1 MKPLFILRVIFHFF
15 VNETKLL
22 FKFFEYVFLF
32 FYQNN
37 FFSYLFL
44 KQKNYKIVRD
54 VRTKNI
60 LKKNLIFCK
69 KNFQNKKHDDQ
80 ILITSF
86 LHTKLY
92 SINNIVI
99 GINLSKLLNK
109 TAVALIKKNDFGTEI
124 FMRSFG
130 IEKFYYLHN
139 ENFISRLKYLF
150 LSIKLLKKIANINE
164 LLEFRHDGIFFGK
177 IIYDHYIRF
186 NRVGT
191 VSFLKPKFYL
201 YLSQA
206 LMFYM
211 QTQKILISSKIN
223 NIVQTENQF
232 IPSSPVF
239 QAALKKNC
247 KVYCKIGTANKI
259 SVRVFQSFSEV
270 YKNRHRFSS
279 NLFNLVKT
287 KNKNFAIKK
296 GELIIQNR
304 LKNIAGYSVDQAR
317 SFEFIKDDLNKD
329 ILNFNKTELCKRFN
343 WDPKKP
349 IAMIFANDLIDGV
362 FSNSWNL
369 YTDRLTWLRVTLNF
383 ISKIKNIN
391 WIIKPHPNEIRNKVI
406 TSTKLEVKKFYSQ
419 FYHIKLFPEECGI
432 ETLPKIIKCAIS
444 ALGSVG
450 YEYPALGVPSII
462 CGESLSSGHGISIE
476 PKNEKEYFEYLK
488 NIDKIENVNTEQQD
502 RAKIFVYIYSVL
514 SKVYSPLIPNNHTKD
529 FKYKNFLFEYE
540 KLIDN
545 YNPNNDDLYKNLKTQ
560 IFLNDRHTINYKLLD
575 Q

>member
-1 MKPLFILRVIFHFF
+1 MKPLFIFRVIFHFF
-15 VNETKLL
+15 ANETKLL
-22 FKFFEYVFLF
+22 FKFFEYIFLF
-32 FYQNN
+32 FCQNN

-54 VRTKNI
+54 IKKKNI

-139 ENFISRLKYLF
+139 ENLISRLKYLF

-164 LLEFRHDGIFFGK
+164 LLEFQYEGIFFGK

-191 VSFLKPKFYL
+191 VSFLEPKFYL

-211 QTQKILISSKIN
+211 QTKKILISSKIN

-296 GELIIQNR
+296 GEFIIQNR

-317 SFEFIKDDLNKD
+317 SLEFIKDDLNKN
-329 ILNFNKTELCKRFN
+329 ISNFNKEELCKRYN

-419 FYHIKLFPEECGI
+419 FTHIKLFPEECGI

-488 NIDKIENVNTEQQD
+488 NIDKIENVSPEQQD

-545 YNPNNDDLYKNLKTQ
+545 YNPINDDLYKNLKTQ
-560 IFLNDRHTINYKLLD
+560 ISLNDRHTINYKLLD

>member
-1 MKPLFILRVIFHFF
+1 M
-15 VNETKLL
+15 
-22 FKFFEYVFLF
+22 
-32 FYQNN
+32 
-37 FFSYLFL
+37 
-44 KQKNYKIVRD
+44 
-54 VRTKNI
+54 
-60 LKKNLIFCK
+60 
-69 KNFQNKKHDDQ
+69 
-80 ILITSF
+80 
-86 LHTKLY
+86 
-92 SINNIVI
+92 
-99 GINLSKLLNK
+99 NK

-139 ENFISRLKYLF
+139 ENLISRLKYLF

-164 LLEFRHDGIFFGK
+164 LLKFRYEGIFFGK

-191 VSFLKPKFYL
+191 VSFLEPKFYL

-211 QTQKILISSKIN
+211 QTKKILISSKIN

-296 GELIIQNR
+296 GEFIIQNR
-304 LKNIAGYSVDQAR
+304 LKNLAGYSVDQAR
-317 SFEFIKDDLNKD
+317 SLEFIKDDLNKN
-329 ILNFNKTELCKRFN
+329 ISNFNKSELCKRYN

-419 FYHIKLFPEECGI
+419 FTHIKLFPEECGI

-488 NIDKIENVNTEQQD
+488 NIDKIENVSPEQQD

-514 SKVYSPLIPNNHTKD
+514 SKVYSPLIPNNHTKN

-545 YNPNNDDLYKNLKTQ
+545 YNPINDDLYKNLKTQ
-560 IFLNDRHTINYKLLD
+560 ISLNDRHTINYKLLD

>member
-1 MKPLFILRVIFHFF
+1 MKSLFLLRVIFHFF
-15 VNETKLL
+15 VNEIKLL
-22 FKFFEYVFLF
+22 FKFFEYIFLF
-32 FYQNN
+32 LNQNN
-37 FFSYLFL
+37 FFKYLFL
-44 KQKNYKIVRD
+44 KQRNYEIVRD
-54 VRTKNI
+54 AKVKNV
-60 LKKNLIFCK
+60 LKKNLLFCK
-69 KNFQNKKHDDQ
+69 KNFQNEKSDDQ
-80 ILITSF
+80 ILITSL
-86 LHTKLY
+86 LHSKLY

-99 GINLSKLLNK
+99 GVNLSKLLNK
-109 TAVALIKKNDFGTEI
+109 KAVALIKKNDFGTEI

-139 ENFISRLKYLF
+139 ENLISRLKYLF
-150 LSIKLLKKIANINE
+150 LSTNLLKKISNISE
-164 LLEFRHDGIFFGK
+164 LLEFKYEGIFFGK

-191 VSFLKPKFYL
+191 VSFLEPKFYL

-206 LMFYM
+206 LMFYL

-232 IPSSPVF
+232 IPSAPVF

-259 SVRVFQSFSEV
+259 SVRVFKNFSEV

-296 GELIIQNR
+296 GEFIIQNR

-317 SFEFIKDDLNKD
+317 SLEFIKDDVNKN
-329 ILNFNKTELCKRFN
+329 ISNFTKEELCKRYN
-343 WDPKKP
+343 WDPKKT

-369 YTDRLTWLRVTLNF
+369 YKDRLTWLRVTLNF

-391 WIIKPHPNEIRNKVI
+391 WIIKPHPNEIRNKVL
-406 TSTKLEVKKFYSQ
+406 TSTKLEVEKFYSE
-419 FYHIKLFPEECGI
+419 FDNIKLFPEDYGI

-502 RAKIFVYIYSVL
+502 RAKVFVYIYSVL

-529 FKYKNFLFEYE
+529 FQYKNFLFEYE

-560 IFLNDRHTINYKLLD
+560 IFLNDRHTINYKLLN